1 MGSRISCNDADS
13 SSSNI
18 ENSSSTSTKNNNAII
33 NNSNPTEQKSCGE
46 PTRSHVY
53 INDKFRL
60 EFLDCNCCCD
70 TTKKIANCNF
80 QGINVL
86 RDLYEMVSELY
97 IRLENILYFSITK
110 LILLHCQK

>member
-1 MGSRISCNDADS
+1 MGSRISSNDLDS

-18 ENSSSTSTKNNNAII
+18 ENTTNNNNAII
-33 NNSNPTEQKSCGE
+33 NNPNEQKSCGE

-53 INDKFRL
+53 IKDKFRL

-110 LILLHCQK
+110 LILLHCKK